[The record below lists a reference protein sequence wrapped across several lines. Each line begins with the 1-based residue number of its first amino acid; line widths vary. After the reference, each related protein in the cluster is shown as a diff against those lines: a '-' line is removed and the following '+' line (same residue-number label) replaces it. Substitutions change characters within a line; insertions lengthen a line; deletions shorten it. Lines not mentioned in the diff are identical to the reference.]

1 MIDYHQPVLLEES
14 VEALIQEPNGTY
26 VDLTFG
32 GGGHSRAILEKLGPT
47 GRLIAF
53 DQDSDAAARALED
66 SRFQLVQ
73 HNFRHTRA
81 FLEYLNAIPVDGIL
95 GDLGISSHQIDVD
108 HRGFAH
114 RFDGPLDMRMD
125 QRADFSAADLVN
137 QYSEEE
143 LTRVFKQ
150 WGEMPNAR
158 KLAREVVQFRK
169 SQTIQ
174 SIADFKQAI
183 EPCTP
188 KLQPAK
194 FYSPLFQALRIE
206 VNKEME
212 ALEQILLDS
221 EHLIKEG
228 GRLVMISYH
237 SLEDRLVKNYLNS
250 GNLDGIRHTNLYG
263 WSEEPFKNQRSKPT
277 IPSDQE
283 IAQNNRARSAKMRVG
298 IRKAWK
304 KTN

>member
-1 MIDYHQPVLLEES
+1 MIDYHQPVLLTES

-32 GGGHSRAILEKLGPT
+32 GGGHSRAILEKLGPKVK
-47 GRLIAF
+47 LIAF
-53 DQDSDAAARALED
+53 DQDSDAAARALTD

-81 FLEYLNAIPVDGIL
+81 FLEYLKAVPVDGIL

-125 QRADFSAADLVN
+125 QDADFSAADLVN

-150 WGEMPNAR
+150 WGEMPNAKR
-158 KLAREVVQFRK
+158 LAREVAQFRK
-169 SQTIQ
+169 SKSIQ

-188 KLQPAK
+188 KLHPAK
-194 FYSPLFQALRIE
+194 FYSRLFQALRIE

-212 ALEQILLDS
+212 ALEQVLLDS
-221 EHLIKEG
+221 EHLIREG

-250 GNLDGIRHTNLYG
+250 GNLEGIRHTNLYG
-263 WSEEPFKNQRSKPT
+263 WSTEPFKNQRSKPT
-277 IPSDQE
+277 LPSEVE
-283 IAQNNRARSAKMRVG
+283 IAQNNRARSAKMRIG
-298 IRKAWK
+298 IRNAWK

>member
-1 MIDYHQPVLLEES
+1 MIDYHQPVLLTES

-32 GGGHSRAILEKLGPT
+32 GGGHSRAILEKLGPK
-47 GRLIAF
+47 GKLIAF
-53 DQDSDAAARALED
+53 DQDSDAAARALND

-73 HNFRHTRA
+73 HNFRHTRT
-81 FLEYLNAIPVDGIL
+81 FLEYLNAAPVEGIL

-125 QRADFSAADLVN
+125 QDANFSAADLVN

-150 WGEMPNAR
+150 WGEMPNAKR
-158 KLAREVVQFRK
+158 LAREVAQFRK
-169 SQTIQ
+169 SKTIQ

-188 KLQPAK
+188 KLHPAK

-212 ALEQILLDS
+212 ALEQVLLDS
-221 EHLIKEG
+221 EHLIREG

-250 GNLDGIRHTNLYG
+250 GNLEGIRHTNLYG

-277 IPSDQE
+277 LPSEEE

-298 IRKAWK
+298 IRNAWK

>member
-1 MIDYHQPVLLEES
+1 MIDYHQPVLLTES

-32 GGGHSRAILEKLGPT
+32 GGGHSRAILEKLGPK
-47 GRLIAF
+47 GKLIAF
-53 DQDSDAAARALED
+53 DQDSDAAARALTD

-81 FLEYLNAIPVDGIL
+81 FLEYLKAVPVDGIL

-125 QRADFSAADLVN
+125 QDADFSAADLVN

-150 WGEMPNAR
+150 WGEMPNAKR
-158 KLAREVVQFRK
+158 LAREVAQFRK
-169 SQTIQ
+169 SKSIQ

-188 KLQPAK
+188 KLHTAK

-212 ALEQILLDS
+212 ALEQVLLDS
-221 EHLIKEG
+221 EHLIREG

-250 GNLDGIRHTNLYG
+250 GNLEGIRHTNLYG
-263 WSEEPFKNQRSKPT
+263 WSTEPFKNQRSKPT
-277 IPSDQE
+277 LPSEVE
-283 IAQNNRARSAKMRVG
+283 IAQNNRARSAKMRIG
-298 IRKAWK
+298 IRNAWK